1 MTFKLQCSFSKVA
14 SLQTFARI
22 FSEIF
27 STMEFAAYEKLL
39 QSKMN
44 FLKQKKNSDFFN
56 SLKIKICFQ
65 ALYEVVAFV
74 SLVTTFTMKMTLHL
88 LKKSYFHLFMDKKSH
103 EIQKQP
109 PRVFCKKS
117 VLRNFVNFTGKTP
130 ALESLLNKGLQLL
143 LKRDSNTGVFL

>member
-1 MTFKLQCSFSKVA
+1 
-14 SLQTFARI
+14 
-22 FSEIF
+22 
-27 STMEFAAYEKLL
+27 MEFAAYEKLR

-44 FLKQKKNSDFFN
+44 FLKHKKNSDFFN

-88 LKKSYFHLFMDKKSH
+88 LKKSYFHIFMDKKSH

-130 ALESLLNKGLQLL
+130 ALESLLNKVRPTAVIKKRLQHRCFPV
-143 LKRDSNTGVFL
+143 KFAKFRRTTF